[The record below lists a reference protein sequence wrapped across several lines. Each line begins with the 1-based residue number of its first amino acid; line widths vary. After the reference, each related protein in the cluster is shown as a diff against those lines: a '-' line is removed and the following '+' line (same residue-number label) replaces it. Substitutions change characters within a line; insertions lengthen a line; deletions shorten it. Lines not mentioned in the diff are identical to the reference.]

1 MQWSGPKLPPGVSAT
16 PGKPRKDGSVAWYL
30 YHKATRT
37 KLYAAPG
44 SKELDR
50 EVAQAE
56 RTGAPAALEIITMPT
71 ICDLFENSQEHKRK
85 AASTRRTREHYF
97 KMIRDR
103 FAEYEPRHM
112 ADRQFRG
119 DIMDWRDELADTP
132 AAADALVSA
141 IQRLMSWA
149 YDRGKVDYD
158 HTKRIAKLA
167 KSKPRDGKGVSV
179 DQEAALLDCAEPHE
193 RSLYLFAMYTLIRQS
208 DLALIGWEHMNEA
221 GWLRWQHTKT
231 LHSSEAISLLP
242 TTALPA
248 LDALIKDLPRTGEH
262 MLLTKTGVQWK
273 AVNIRYVWAAWKVR
287 AGLADQDIHFHDIR
301 REGIN
306 RLFRAGCTEAEVSS
320 ISGHV
325 FGTQSALGDYADISY
340 QLALSAYRKL
350 DRAMTRPAGGADV
363 IPLFR

>member
-1 MQWSGPKLPPGVSAT
+1 MQWSGPKLPPGVSPT
-16 PGKPRKDGSVAWYL
+16 PGKPKKDGTVVWYL
-30 YHKATRT
+30 YHKPTKTR
-37 KLYAAPG
+37 LYAEAG
-44 SKELDR
+44 SRELDR

-56 RTGAPAALEIITMPT
+56 RSGVGAALELVTMST
-71 ICDLFENSQEHKRK
+71 ICDLFENSQEHRSKAPRTRK
-85 AASTRRTREHYF
+85 AREHYF
-97 KMIRDR
+97 ELIRDR
-103 FAEYEPRHM
+103 FGEYEPRHL

-119 DIMDWRDELADTP
+119 DILDWRDELADTP

-158 HTKRIAKLA
+158 HTKRIAALS
-167 KSKPRDGKGVSV
+167 KSKPREGRGVTAA
-179 DQEAALLDCAEPHE
+179 QEEALLDCAMPHE
-193 RSLYLFAMYTLIRQS
+193 RHLYLFAMYTLLRQS
-208 DLALIGWEHMNEA
+208 DLAKVTWEDLNGA
-221 GWLRWQHTKT
+221 GWLRWKHTKT
-231 LHSSEAISLLP
+231 LHSSGATSLLP

-248 LDALIKDLPRTGEH
+248 LDALIKELPRTRPE
-262 MLLTKTGVQWK
+262 MLLTVTGVQWK
-273 AVNIRYVWAAWKVR
+273 AVNIRYVWAGWKVR
-287 AGLADQDIHFHDIR
+287 AGIADQDVHFHDIR

-325 FGTQSALGDYADISY
+325 FGTSSALGDYADTSY

-350 DRAMTRPAGGADV
+350 DRAMNQPVGGADV